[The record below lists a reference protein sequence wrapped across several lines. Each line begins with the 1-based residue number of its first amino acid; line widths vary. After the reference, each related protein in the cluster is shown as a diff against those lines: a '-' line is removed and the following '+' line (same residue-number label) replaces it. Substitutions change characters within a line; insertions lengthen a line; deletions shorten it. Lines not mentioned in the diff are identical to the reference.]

1 MNGTTSVPSKCLAT
15 GLAMKQT
22 PSLLQHRLLQP
33 QLSALSQ
40 PRLME
45 AHSEKV
51 IPILG
56 NNHNTEAP
64 HVMLVPASFH
74 SKPTTFRIV
83 PISVRVGVFQVV
95 LQEVSKWLD
104 WITAVTQTSAPA
116 SLRVVVQTCKILFKR
131 LMKIWH
137 AILLVTLV

>member
-1 MNGTTSVPSKCLAT
+1 
-15 GLAMKQT
+15 MKTT

-40 PRLME
+40 PRLK

-51 IPILG
+51 ISLNV
-56 NNHNTEAP
+56 NNHNPGAP
-64 HVMLVPASFH
+64 PVMLVAASFH

-83 PISVRVGVFQVV
+83 PISARVGVFQVV

-104 WITAVTQTSAPA
+104 WITIVTQTSAPA
-116 SLRVVVQTCKILFKR
+116 SLLVVVQTCKILFN
-131 LMKIWH
+131 
-137 AILLVTLV
+137 